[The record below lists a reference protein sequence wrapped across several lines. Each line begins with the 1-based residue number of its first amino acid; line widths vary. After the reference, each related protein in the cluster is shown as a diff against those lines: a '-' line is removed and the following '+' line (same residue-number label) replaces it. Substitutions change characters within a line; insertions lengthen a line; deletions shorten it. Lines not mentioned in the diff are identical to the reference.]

1 MAQDYN
7 LVMAYVV
14 MAYIVIA
21 QDYNLVVA
29 YIVMAY
35 IVMAQDHNLDRPTL
49 ARQAPALPAGC

>member
-1 MAQDYN
+1 
-7 LVMAYVV
+7 MAYIV
-14 MAYIVIA
+14 MAYIVMA